1 MEPVPASSFMAFSGE
16 EQALTGPLEALMRS
30 SPKPSPS
37 NGLRPRF
44 SAEDTKDASLLK
56 EALDLGE

>member
-1 MEPVPASSFMAFSGE
+1 MDCLFWE
-16 EQALTGPLEALMRS
+16 EEEALTKPLDALVRS

-37 NGLRPRF
+37 KGLRP
-44 SAEDTKDASLLK
+44 SCSVVDTKDASLLK

>member
-1 MEPVPASSFMAFSGE
+1 MAFRGKR
-16 EQALTGPLEALMRS
+16 QALTGPLDALVRS

-44 SAEDTKDASLLK
+44 SAVDTKDASLLK